1 MNENHDFQRGL
12 KLYSEGRFLEALG
25 HFQRSYETDAENPE
39 VLSYYAVVNAL
50 ERGQVR
56 SGIEMAEKA
65 IEKMPER
72 ADFYMNLGRINLKGG
87 EKKEAVETLRKGVRI
102 DPENRE
108 LRSMLKKLGIRR
120 KPSLSSLPRHH
131 LMNRYLGK
139 IAHLL
144 GMSVFS
150 V

>member
-1 MNENHDFQRGL
+1 MNDNRDFQQGI
-12 KLYSEGRFLEALG
+12 KLYSEGRLLEALG
-25 HFQRSYETDAENPE
+25 HFQRSYEADSDNPE
-39 VLSYYAVVNAL
+39 VLSYYAVTNAL

-65 IEKMPER
+65 IEKKPDR
-72 ADFYMNLGRINLKGG
+72 PDFYMNLGRIYIKGG
-87 EKKEAVETLRKGVRI
+87 EKKEAVETFRKGVRI

-108 LRSMLKKLGIRR
+108 LLRMLKKLGIRR
-120 KPSLSSLPRHH
+120 KPSFSSLPRHH
-131 LMNRYLGK
+131 LMNRFLGK
-139 IAHLL
+139 IAHFL